1 MIIVEKNEGAKI
13 AYEQIG
19 TKIIFDDDLM
29 LNLAKRQLDEP
40 VHIDICYNK
49 ARALTIGTD
58 DAWAYVAEIDIPPME
73 YEEVESEEISTSEM
87 GMGNEAERT
96 PLPLDMDKVV
106 MTLWALK

>member
-49 ARALTIGTD
+49 ARALNIGTE
-58 DAWAYVAEIDIPPME
+58 DAWAYVAELDIPPME
-73 YEEVESEEISTSEM
+73 YEEIEAEEGAEYVENT
-87 GMGNEAERT
+87 ERT

-106 MTLWALK
+106 LSLWALK